1 MIKYSQKLIETSDVL
16 KLIDAEILNVKVS
29 ITFQEKLNEQ
39 VLSHLKT
46 FMSSNTFSCDA
57 KNIET
62 ISIYLENTSEI
73 LKKATANLNSYQQL
87 LDKLTSIKDSIHDL
101 KEVEYTFVKSFFDEY
116 DKLNE
121 EVSEKSSE
129 VTSQMQT
136 FINSCMQEE
145 ISKDIKKEMDLS
157 KEEKTLE
164 KNTNEDTS
172 DLSVEIKNEPKDEI
186 LEINSEEETS
196 LEKPFVEDVKIK
208 QTENQDITVENEISS
223 EPQNVANSD
232 EVISSENNNPST
244 EESEDSP
251 KEENLQN
258 IEDDTK
264 EENISNNPDEDLEIK
279 ENTLIISEKNKNVI
293 LPYTLEDLK
302 NTLEQNPS
310 KYNSISD
317 IIEKEY
323 TKPIKYYKN
332 SSVAR
337 FKETFKLV
345 REKSHGSLK
354 HAWDMSLEAFFNYD
368 LHPAIISACKNVDE
382 LDIYLSCL
390 EYDELEDFKFFKIIF
405 DIVPTIIK
413 RKNSLV

>member
-16 KLIDAEILNVKVS
+16 KLIDAEILSVKVS

-39 VLSHLKT
+39 VLTHLKD
-46 FMSSNTFSCDA
+46 FMSSNTFSCNA
-57 KNIET
+57 QNIEI
-62 ISIYLENTSEI
+62 ISSHLENTSET
-73 LKKATANLNSYQQL
+73 LKKATTNLNNYQQL
-87 LDKLTSIKDSIHDL
+87 LDKLTSIKNSLDNL
-101 KEVEYTFVKSFFDEY
+101 KEVEYSFVKTFFDEY
-116 DKLNE
+116 DKLSE
-121 EVSEKSSE
+121 EISEKSSE
-129 VTSQMQT
+129 ITSQIQT
-136 FINSCMQEE
+136 FINSCIQEK
-145 ISKDIKKEMDLS
+145 ISKDIKKEMNLESDKNENLDDLS
-157 KEEKTLE
+157 IEVKNETLE
-164 KNTNEDTS
+164 KISEEKDSSEISFIENTKDENIINITDNETLPDVQNIINNENVLSNQNNDSSIEESTNEEKIQTIENTS
-172 DLSVEIKNEPKDEI
+172 EKND
-186 LEINSEEETS
+186 N
-196 LEKPFVEDVKIK
+196 
-208 QTENQDITVENEISS
+208 
-223 EPQNVANSD
+223 
-232 EVISSENNNPST
+232 
-244 EESEDSP
+244 
-251 KEENLQN
+251 
-258 IEDDTK
+258 
-264 EENISNNPDEDLEIK
+264 SNNPDEYLEIK

-293 LPYTLEDLK
+293 LPYTIEDLK

-323 TKPIKYYKN
+323 TKPISYYKN

-368 LHPAIISACKNVDE
+368 LHPAIISACKNIDE

-413 RKNSLV
+413 RKNSFI